1 MERKKR
7 IYISGAITNNPT
19 YREDFARAEKEI
31 LNMGY
36 VPINPAR
43 VNGEISAECG
53 FTHDDYMDVCMVL
66 LKKADGIYLL
76 KNWVISEGA
85 KDELKYVMEWH
96 YKHRSSQSGITIT
109 SDFLFL
115 TEK

>member
-53 FTHDDYMDVCMVL
+53 FTHDDYMDVCLTL
-66 LKKADGIYLL
+66 LKKADGIYLIRGWETS
-76 KNWVISEGA
+76 KGA
-85 KDELKYVMEWH
+85 KAELKLVMLNKIRFVTDGYGEV
-96 YKHRSSQSGITIT
+96 SD
-109 SDFLFL
+109 DFLIL